1 MARPLT
7 IVPSTRTVARD
18 HGVIPRQAVDFQYRL
33 IGTETRNISRRDYTG
48 LRFSEIEGKGR
59 NSVLWRGCEAVV
71 HSKAPISESPPY
83 AGSDVFLRNCENVM
97 LPLSDDQIMTMILK
111 VISFDRG
118 LVATL

>member
-1 MARPLT
+1 
-7 IVPSTRTVARD
+7 
-18 HGVIPRQAVDFQYRL
+18 
-33 IGTETRNISRRDYTG
+33 
-48 LRFSEIEGKGR
+48 
-59 NSVLWRGCEAVV
+59 VV